1 MAAPPIPRTPPPA
14 RRGKKPAAPPKGRTR
29 LLVDERRAQLLELG
43 IRAFSERSYDEVS
56 IDDLARAAG
65 ISKGLLFHY
74 FPTKRDFYVAT
85 IRAAARALLAA
96 TFPEKIDDPLV
107 RLRTALDA
115 YFDYVEAHAAP
126 YAALIRGGIGSDP
139 EVASVVEETRAEYIE
154 RLREGL
160 PSSLAS
166 TPILRAALRGWLGF
180 VEAVALEWIDRRDVS
195 RDALRELLSQ
205 MLVACTTAAASA

>member
-1 MAAPPIPRTPPPA
+1 MRRSVPPP
-14 RRGKKPAAPPKGRTR
+14 KKPLRAR
-29 LLVDERRAQLLELG
+29 LDVEARRAQLLTLG
-43 IRAFSERSYDEVS
+43 LEAFAARSYDEVS